1 VRRVPNRP
9 RPQPK
14 PVESEQKVKNVL
26 IMSAEQS
33 LALVQL
39 LRMEREQDPTEF
51 DRSELGKILTI
62 MEQKTP

>member
-1 VRRVPNRP
+1 M
-9 RPQPK
+9 
-14 PVESEQKVKNVL
+14 ESEQKVKNVL